1 MQKLL
6 LKRPKTLF
14 SLSSYMTMKEP
25 LYTLVATKKYLPA
38 KKKPSFRFTQ
48 TTGYMHSGAITE
60 DGLYVWGA
68 SYGDAIP
75 FPEKVTFIS
84 PPGYERTPISVL
96 MNPSSMDSYVL
107 TKEGYFYEIS
117 IQNQGSIT
125 KPDKIKNLS
134 LSDQGDG
141 LVTITI
147 ASADDAQGY
156 EIAYSAN
163 KKFLKA
169 QTNQKLVSAKS
180 TNGKSV
186 IKLKKGSAYYI
197 RARAFR
203 KDSDGNNIY
212 GAYSDTKKIKPKK

>member
-1 MQKLL
+1 MGSTNCAAIL
-6 LKRPKTLF
+6 
-14 SLSSYMTMKEP
+14 ENGD
-25 LYTLVATKKYLPA
+25 LYTWGDYPGRDDSSASYHYPGKVTIQGSCKIIAA
-38 KKKPSFRFTQ
+38 
-48 TTGYMHSGAITE
+48 GYMHSGAITE

-197 RARAFR
+197 RAHAFQ
-203 KDSDGNNIY
+203 KDSAGNNIY
-212 GAYSDTKKIKPKK
+212 AAYSDTKKIKPKK